1 MRGRTMLRRLTR
13 TLVGLA
19 AISAAG
25 CNDPRFEK
33 QSEIRRQR
41 IEHHV
46 RQYRDHDAAGPE
58 RIRETL
64 DLHEKLRKSHEA
76 SLNKTYALYRQLHER
91 DVERWRGERDL
102 RRERAIEQLRGKPE
116 QIDDTWAKMVY

>member
-1 MRGRTMLRRLTR
+1 M
-13 TLVGLA
+13 
-19 AISAAG
+19 SG
-25 CNDPRFEK
+25 CHDQRFVK

-46 RQYRDHDAAGPE
+46 RQYSEHDAAGPE
-58 RIRETL
+58 RIQKTL
-64 DLHEKLRKSHEA
+64 DLHEKLKKSHEI
-76 SLNKTYALYRQLHER
+76 SLKKTCALCRKLHER

-102 RRERAIEQLRGKPE
+102 RRERTHQHLRGKPE